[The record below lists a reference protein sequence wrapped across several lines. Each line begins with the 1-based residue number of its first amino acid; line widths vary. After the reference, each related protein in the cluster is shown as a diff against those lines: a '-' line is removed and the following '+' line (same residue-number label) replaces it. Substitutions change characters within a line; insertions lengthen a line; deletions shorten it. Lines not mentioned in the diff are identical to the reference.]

1 MIRRRK
7 VRDNA
12 LIDALEASPAVEFE
26 GAVWRVVR
34 GDREPMRGSSPGGRW
49 DDGTFDVLYTSD
61 ERDGALAEMHFHVM
75 RGQPIFPSEMEFRL
89 FELHVAL
96 RRALRLADIAALEA
110 FGVEPTSYGS
120 LEYRR
125 SHEEY
130 PRMQEIGEAAHFLD
144 FDGLIVPS
152 ARWNCQN
159 VVLFTDRV
167 LPRALSIARDHGP
180 VDWVAWQ
187 PGTKQT

>member
-12 LIDALEASPAVEFE
+12 LIDALDASPAVEFE
-26 GAVWRVVR
+26 GVAWRVVR

-49 DDGTFDVLYTSD
+49 DDGTFDVLYTSG
-61 ERDGALAEMHFHVM
+61 ERDGALAEMYFHIM

-89 FELHVAL
+89 YELDVVL

-110 FGVEPTSYGS
+110 FGVEATSYRS
-120 LEYRR
+120 LEYPRKQ
-125 SHEEY
+125 EEY
-130 PRMQEIGEAAHFLD
+130 QRMQEIGEAAHFLD

-152 ARWNCQN
+152 ARWKCQN
-159 VVLFTDRV
+159 LVLFTDRV
-167 LPRALSIARDHGP
+167 LPPALSISRDHGP
-180 VDWVAWQ
+180 VDWIAWERK
-187 PGTKQT
+187 TKAT

>member
-1 MIRRRK
+1 M
-7 VRDNA
+7 
-12 LIDALEASPAVEFE
+12 
-26 GAVWRVVR
+26 
-34 GDREPMRGSSPGGRW
+34 
-49 DDGTFDVLYTSD
+49 Y
-61 ERDGALAEMHFHVM
+61 FHIM
-75 RGQPIFPSEMEFRL
+75 RGQPIFPSKLEFRL
-89 FELHVAL
+89 FELHVVL

-110 FGVEPTSYGS
+110 FGVEPKSYGS
-120 LEYRR
+120 LEYPR

-152 ARWNCQN
+152 ARWKCQN

-187 PGTKQT
+187 HGTKET